1 MKKRD
6 RWEIDTIDLTTKKPV
21 EEKEEKQTG
30 VIAFVKRHW
39 KKSLI
44 ILGVIYLIVVLFGIF
59 SARYYYDENGNRRL
73 YRLTFAD
80 MQLQD
85 DYDTLTEQLNSI
97 RGILTDVAIV
107 DIHLANGKYTNYEA
121 ATLYSEILDG
131 QLDVLIPKINSM
143 NLQKKQEPIR
153 ETMESLLSYDLALY
167 LQNIT
172 SGLKSGDAK
181 TVQAALEYRE
191 KSLKT
196 YQILEDSIKG
206 ISDDLK
212 LNDDAYYAWELY
224 EAAKKKDSSAVFVV
238 KGDESNEQ

>member
-1 MKKRD
+1 MRKRD
-6 RWEIDTIDLTTKKPV
+6 RWEIDTIDLTTKRHQ
-21 EEKEEKQTG
+21 EEKQEEQSG
-30 VIAFVKRHW
+30 VKAFAKRHW

-44 ILGVIYLIVVLFGIF
+44 ILGVVYLIVVLFGVF

-85 DYDTLTEQLNSI
+85 DYDTLTNQLSSI

-143 NLQKKQEPIR
+143 NLQKAQEPIR

-172 SGLKSGDAK
+172 AGLKSGDAK
-181 TVQAALEYRE
+181 TVQTALEYRE

-196 YQILEDSIKG
+196 YQILEDSIKA

-212 LNDDAYYAWELY
+212 LNDNAYYAWELY
-224 EAAKKKDSSAVFVV
+224 EAAKKKDSSAVIVV
-238 KGDESNEQ
+238 QEEKSNEQ

>member
-1 MKKRD
+1 MRKRD
-6 RWEIDTIDLTTKKPV
+6 RWEIDTIDLTTKRHQ
-21 EEKEEKQTG
+21 EEKQEEQSG
-30 VIAFVKRHW
+30 VKAFAKRHW

-44 ILGVIYLIVVLFGIF
+44 ILGVVYLIVVLFGVF

-85 DYDTLTEQLNSI
+85 DYDTLTNQLSSI

-131 QLDVLIPKINSM
+131 QLDILIPKINSM
-143 NLQKKQEPIR
+143 NLQKAQEPIR

-172 SGLKSGDAK
+172 AGLKSGDAK
-181 TVQAALEYRE
+181 TVQTALEYRE

-196 YQILEDSIKG
+196 YQILEDSIKA

-212 LNDDAYYAWELY
+212 LNDNAYYAWELY
-224 EAAKKKDSSAVFVV
+224 EAAKKKDSSAVIVV
-238 KGDESNEQ
+238 QEDKSNEQ

>member
-1 MKKRD
+1 MRKRD
-6 RWEIDTIDLTTKKPV
+6 RWEIDTIDLTTKRYQ
-21 EEKEEKQTG
+21 EEKQEKQSG
-30 VIAFVKRHW
+30 VKAFAKRHW

-44 ILGVIYLIVVLFGIF
+44 ILGVVYLIVVLFGVF

-85 DYDTLTEQLNSI
+85 DYDTLTNQLSSI

-143 NLQKKQEPIR
+143 NLQKAQEPIR

-172 SGLKSGDAK
+172 AGLKSGDAK
-181 TVQAALEYRE
+181 TVQTALEYRE

-196 YQILEDSIKG
+196 YQILEDSIKA

-212 LNDDAYYAWELY
+212 LNDNAYYAWELY
-224 EAAKKKDSSAVFVV
+224 EAAKKKDSSAVIVV
-238 KGDESNEQ
+238 QEEKSNEQ

>member
-1 MKKRD
+1 MKRRE
-6 RWEIDTIDLTTKKPV
+6 RWEIDTIDMTTNSHQ
-21 EEKEEKQTG
+21 EDNQDEISG
-30 VIAFVKRHW
+30 VKDFVKRHW
-39 KKSLI
+39 KKTLI
-44 ILGVIYLIVVLFGIF
+44 ILGVIYLVVVLFGVF

-73 YRLTFAD
+73 YRLTLAD

-85 DYDTLTEQLNSI
+85 DYDTLSDQLTSI

-121 ATLYSEILDG
+121 ATLYSEILNG

-143 NLQKKQEPIR
+143 NLQKAQEPIR

-172 SGLKSGDAK
+172 AGLKSGDAK
-181 TVQAALEYRE
+181 TVQTALEYRE
-191 KSLKT
+191 KALNT
-196 YQILEDSIKG
+196 YDILEDCLRT

-212 LNDDAYYAWELY
+212 LNDDAYYAWDIY
-224 EAAKKKDSSAVFVV
+224 ESAKRKDSSAVFVV
-238 KGDESNEQ
+238 KGDESDEQ

>member
-1 MKKRD
+1 MRKCD
-6 RWEIDTIDLTTKKPV
+6 RWEIETIDLTTKRY
-21 EEKEEKQTG
+21 EEDKQDETAG
-30 VIAFVKRHW
+30 VKAIVKRHW

-44 ILGVIYLIVVLFGIF
+44 ILGVIYLVVVLFGVF

-85 DYDTLTEQLNSI
+85 DYDTLSDQLTSI

-121 ATLYSEILDG
+121 ATLYSEILNG

-143 NLQKKQEPIR
+143 NLQKEQEPIR

-172 SGLKSGDAK
+172 AGLKSGDAK
-181 TVQAALEYRE
+181 TVQTALEYRE

-196 YQILEDSIKG
+196 YQILEDSIRA

-224 EAAKKKDSSAVFVV
+224 EAAKKKDSSAVIVV
-238 KGDESNEQ
+238 QEDKSNEQ

>member
-1 MKKRD
+1 MRKRD
-6 RWEIDTIDLTTKKPV
+6 RWEIETIDLTTKRY
-21 EEKEEKQTG
+21 EEDKQDEISG
-30 VIAFVKRHW
+30 VKAIVKRHW

-44 ILGVIYLIVVLFGIF
+44 ILGVIYLVVVLFGVF

-85 DYDTLTEQLNSI
+85 DYDTLSDQLTSI

-121 ATLYSEILDG
+121 ATLYSEILNG

-143 NLQKKQEPIR
+143 NLQKEQEPIR

-167 LQNIT
+167 LQNMT
-172 SGLKSGDAK
+172 AGLKSGDAK
-181 TVQAALEYRE
+181 TVQTALEYRE

-196 YQILEDSIKG
+196 YQILEDSIRA

-224 EAAKKKDSSAVFVV
+224 EAAKKKDSSAVIVV
-238 KGDESNEQ
+238 QEDKSNEQ

>member
-1 MKKRD
+1 MRRRD
-6 RWEIDTIDLTTKKPV
+6 RWEIETIDLTSKRYEENKQV
-21 EEKEEKQTG
+21 ETSG
-30 VIAFVKRHW
+30 VKAIVKRHW

-44 ILGVIYLIVVLFGIF
+44 ILGVIYLIVVLFGVF

-85 DYDTLTEQLNSI
+85 DYDTLSDQLTSI

-121 ATLYSEILDG
+121 ATLYSEILNG

-143 NLQKKQEPIR
+143 NLQKEQEPIR

-172 SGLKSGDAK
+172 AGLKSGDAK
-181 TVQAALEYRE
+181 TVQTALEYRE

-196 YQILEDSIKG
+196 YQILEDSIRA

-224 EAAKKKDSSAVFVV
+224 EAAKKKDSSAVIVV
-238 KGDESNEQ
+238 QEDKSNEQ

>member
-1 MKKRD
+1 MRKRD
-6 RWEIDTIDLTTKKPV
+6 RWEIDTIDLTTKRYQ
-21 EEKEEKQTG
+21 EEKQEEQSG
-30 VIAFVKRHW
+30 VKAFAKRHW

-44 ILGVIYLIVVLFGIF
+44 ILGVVYLIVVLFGVF

-85 DYDTLTEQLNSI
+85 DYDTLTNQLSFI

-143 NLQKKQEPIR
+143 NLQKAQEPIR

-172 SGLKSGDAK
+172 AGLKSGDAK
-181 TVQAALEYRE
+181 TVQTALEYRE

-196 YQILEDSIKG
+196 YQILEDSIKA

-212 LNDDAYYAWELY
+212 LNDNAYYAWELY
-224 EAAKKKDSSAVFVV
+224 EAAKKKDSSAVIVV
-238 KGDESNEQ
+238 QEDKSNEQ

>member
-1 MKKRD
+1 MRKRD
-6 RWEIDTIDLTTKKPV
+6 RWEIETIDLTTKRY
-21 EEKEEKQTG
+21 EEDKQDEISG
-30 VIAFVKRHW
+30 VKAIVKRHW

-44 ILGVIYLIVVLFGIF
+44 ILGVIYLVVVLFGVF

-85 DYDTLTEQLNSI
+85 DYDTLSDQLTSI

-121 ATLYSEILDG
+121 ATLYSEILNG

-143 NLQKKQEPIR
+143 NLQKEQEPIR

-167 LQNIT
+167 LQNMT
-172 SGLKSGDAK
+172 AGLKSGDAK
-181 TVQAALEYRE
+181 TVQTALEYRE

-196 YQILEDSIKG
+196 YQILEDIIRA

-224 EAAKKKDSSAVFVV
+224 EAAKKKDSSAVIVV
-238 KGDESNEQ
+238 QEDKSNEQ

>member
-1 MKKRD
+1 MRKRD
-6 RWEIDTIDLTTKKPV
+6 RWEIDTIDLTTKKAEDV
-21 EEKEEKQTG
+21 QQDQASGIKE
-30 VIAFVKRHW
+30 FVKRHW

-44 ILGVIYLIVVLFGIF
+44 ILGVAYLIVVLFGVF

-85 DYDTLTEQLNSI
+85 DYDVLTEQMNSV
-97 RGILTDVAIV
+97 RSILTDVAIV

-121 ATLYSEILDG
+121 ATMYSEILDG
-131 QLDVLIPKINSM
+131 QLDALIPKVTSM
-143 NLQKKQEPIR
+143 NLQRKQEPIR

-172 SGLKSGDAK
+172 AGLKSGDAK

-191 KSLKT
+191 KALKT
-196 YQILEDSIKG
+196 YDILEESLKA
-206 ISDDLK
+206 ISDNLK
-212 LNDDAYYAWELY
+212 LNDDAYYAWDLY
-224 EAAKKKDSSAVFVV
+224 ESAKRKDGSAVFVV
-238 KGDESNEQ
+238 KGDESDDQ

>member
-1 MKKRD
+1 MRKRD
-6 RWEIDTIDLTTKKPV
+6 RWEIDTIDLTTKRYQ
-21 EEKEEKQTG
+21 EEKQEEQSG
-30 VIAFVKRHW
+30 VKAFAKRHW

-44 ILGVIYLIVVLFGIF
+44 ILGVVYLIVVLFGVF

-85 DYDTLTEQLNSI
+85 DYDTLTNQLSSI

-143 NLQKKQEPIR
+143 NLQKAQEPIR

-172 SGLKSGDAK
+172 AGLKSGDAK
-181 TVQAALEYRE
+181 TVQTALEYRE

-196 YQILEDSIKG
+196 YQILEDSIKA

-212 LNDDAYYAWELY
+212 LNDNTYYAWELY
-224 EAAKKKDSSAVFVV
+224 EAAKKKDSSAVIVV
-238 KGDESNEQ
+238 QEDKSNEQ

>member
-1 MKKRD
+1 MRKRD
-6 RWEIDTIDLTTKKPV
+6 RWEIDTIDLTTKRHQ
-21 EEKEEKQTG
+21 EEKQEEQSG
-30 VIAFVKRHW
+30 VKAFAKRHW

-44 ILGVIYLIVVLFGIF
+44 ILGVVYLIVVLFGVF

-85 DYDTLTEQLNSI
+85 DYDTLTNQLSSI

-131 QLDVLIPKINSM
+131 QLDILIPKINSI
-143 NLQKKQEPIR
+143 NLQKAQEPIR

-172 SGLKSGDAK
+172 AGLKSGDAK
-181 TVQAALEYRE
+181 TVQTALEYRE

-196 YQILEDSIKG
+196 YQILEDSIKA

-212 LNDDAYYAWELY
+212 LNDNAYYAWELY
-224 EAAKKKDSSAVFVV
+224 EAAKKKDSSAVIVV
-238 KGDESNEQ
+238 QEDKSNEQ

>member
-1 MKKRD
+1 MRKRD
-6 RWEIDTIDLTTKKPV
+6 RWEIDTIDLTTKRCQ
-21 EEKEEKQTG
+21 EEKQEEQSG
-30 VIAFVKRHW
+30 VKAFAKRHW

-44 ILGVIYLIVVLFGIF
+44 ILGVVYLIVVLFGVF

-85 DYDTLTEQLNSI
+85 DYDTLTNQLSSI

-143 NLQKKQEPIR
+143 NLQKAQEPIR

-172 SGLKSGDAK
+172 AGLKSGDAK
-181 TVQAALEYRE
+181 TVQTALEYRE

-196 YQILEDSIKG
+196 YQILEDSIKA

-212 LNDDAYYAWELY
+212 LNDNAYYAWELY
-224 EAAKKKDSSAVFVV
+224 EAAKKKDSSAVIVV
-238 KGDESNEQ
+238 QEEKSNEQ

>member
-1 MKKRD
+1 MRKRD
-6 RWEIDTIDLTTKKPV
+6 RWEIDTIDLTTKRYQ
-21 EEKEEKQTG
+21 EEKLEEQSG
-30 VIAFVKRHW
+30 VKAFAKRHW

-44 ILGVIYLIVVLFGIF
+44 ILGVVYLIVVLFGVF

-85 DYDTLTEQLNSI
+85 DYDTLTNQLSSI

-143 NLQKKQEPIR
+143 NLQKAQEPIR

-172 SGLKSGDAK
+172 AGLKSGDAK
-181 TVQAALEYRE
+181 TVQTALEYRE

-196 YQILEDSIKG
+196 YQILEDSIKA

-212 LNDDAYYAWELY
+212 LNDNAYYAWELY
-224 EAAKKKDSSAVFVV
+224 EAAKKKDSSAVIVV
-238 KGDESNEQ
+238 QEDKSNEQ

>member
-1 MKKRD
+1 MRRRD
-6 RWEIDTIDLTTKKPV
+6 RWEIETIDLTTKRYEEDKQV
-21 EEKEEKQTG
+21 ETSG
-30 VIAFVKRHW
+30 VKAIVKRHW

-44 ILGVIYLIVVLFGIF
+44 ILGVIYLVVVLFGVF

-85 DYDTLTEQLNSI
+85 DYDTLSDQLTSI

-121 ATLYSEILDG
+121 ATLYSEILNG

-143 NLQKKQEPIR
+143 NLQKAQEPIR

-172 SGLKSGDAK
+172 AGLKSGDAK
-181 TVQAALEYRE
+181 TVQTALEYRE

-196 YQILEDSIKG
+196 YQILEDSIRA

-224 EAAKKKDSSAVFVV
+224 EAAKKKDSSAVIVV
-238 KGDESNEQ
+238 QEDKSNEQ

>member
-1 MKKRD
+1 MRRRD
-6 RWEIDTIDLTTKKPV
+6 RWEIETIDLTSKRYEENKQV
-21 EEKEEKQTG
+21 ETSG
-30 VIAFVKRHW
+30 VKAIVKRHW

-44 ILGVIYLIVVLFGIF
+44 ILGVIYLIVVLFGVF

-85 DYDTLTEQLNSI
+85 DYDTLSDQLTSI

-121 ATLYSEILDG
+121 ATLYSEILNG

-143 NLQKKQEPIR
+143 NLQKEQEPIR

-172 SGLKSGDAK
+172 AGLKSGDAK
-181 TVQAALEYRE
+181 TVQTALEYRE
-191 KSLKT
+191 KALKT
-196 YQILEDSIKG
+196 YDILEDGLRS

-212 LNDDAYYAWELY
+212 LNDGAYYAWDLY
-224 EAAKKKDSSAVFVV
+224 ESAKRKDGSAVFVA
-238 KGDESNEQ
+238 KGDESDEQ

>member
-1 MKKRD
+1 MKRRD
-6 RWEIDTIDLTTKKPV
+6 RWEIETIDFTTKRY
-21 EEKEEKQTG
+21 EEDKQDETSG
-30 VIAFVKRHW
+30 FKAIVKRHW

-44 ILGVIYLIVVLFGIF
+44 ILGVIYLVVVLFGVF

-85 DYDTLTEQLNSI
+85 DYDVLTEQMNSV

-121 ATLYSEILDG
+121 ATLYSEILNG

-143 NLQKKQEPIR
+143 NLQKEQEPIR

-172 SGLKSGDAK
+172 AGLKSGDAK

-196 YQILEDSIKG
+196 YDILEDSLRT
-206 ISDDLK
+206 ISDNLK
-212 LNDDAYYAWELY
+212 LNDDAYYAWDLY
-224 EAAKKKDSSAVFVV
+224 ESAKRKDGSAVFVV
-238 KGDESNEQ
+238 KGDESDEQ

>member
-21 EEKEEKQTG
+21 EEKEEHPG
-30 VIAFVKRHW
+30 VKTFVKKHW
-39 KKSLI
+39 KKALI
-44 ILGVIYLIVVLFGIF
+44 SLGVIYLIVVLFGIF

-85 DYDTLTEQLNSI
+85 DYDTLTEQLNSV
-97 RGILTDVAIV
+97 RGILTDVTIV

-167 LQNIT
+167 LQNI
-172 SGLKSGDAK
+172 SAGLKSGDAK
-181 TVQAALEYRE
+181 TVQTALEYRE

-196 YQILEDSIKG
+196 YQVLEDSIKA
-206 ISDDLK
+206 ISEDLR
-212 LNDDAYYAWELY
+212 LNDAAYYTWDVY
-224 EAAKKKDSSAVFVV
+224 ESAKKKDSSAVFVV
-238 KGDESNEQ
+238 KGDGTNEQ

>member
-1 MKKRD
+1 MRRRD
-6 RWEIDTIDLTTKKPV
+6 RWEIETIDLTTKRYEEDKQV
-21 EEKEEKQTG
+21 ETSG
-30 VIAFVKRHW
+30 VKAIVKRHW

-44 ILGVIYLIVVLFGIF
+44 ILGVIYLIVVLFGVF

-85 DYDTLTEQLNSI
+85 DYDTLSDQLTSI

-121 ATLYSEILDG
+121 ATLYSEILNG

-143 NLQKKQEPIR
+143 NLQKEQEPIR

-172 SGLKSGDAK
+172 AGLKSGDAK
-181 TVQAALEYRE
+181 TVQTALEYRE

-196 YQILEDSIKG
+196 YDILEDSLRT
-206 ISDDLK
+206 ISDNLK
-212 LNDDAYYAWELY
+212 LNDGAYYAWDLY
-224 EAAKKKDSSAVFVV
+224 ESAKRKDGSAVFVV
-238 KGDESNEQ
+238 KGDESDEQ

>member
-1 MKKRD
+1 MRRRD
-6 RWEIDTIDLTTKKPV
+6 RWEIETIDLTTKRYEEDKRV
-21 EEKEEKQTG
+21 ETSG
-30 VIAFVKRHW
+30 VKAIVKRHW
-39 KKSLI
+39 KKCLI
-44 ILGVIYLIVVLFGIF
+44 ILGVIYLVVVLFGVF

-85 DYDTLTEQLNSI
+85 DYNTLSDQLTSI

-121 ATLYSEILDG
+121 ATLYSEILNG

-143 NLQKKQEPIR
+143 NLQKEQESIR

-167 LQNIT
+167 LQNINA
-172 SGLKSGDAK
+172 GLKSGDAK
-181 TVQAALEYRE
+181 TVQTALEYRE
-191 KSLKT
+191 KALKT
-196 YQILEDSIKG
+196 YDILEDGLRS

-212 LNDDAYYAWELY
+212 LNDDAYYAWDLY
-224 EAAKKKDSSAVFVV
+224 ESAKRKDGSAVFVA
-238 KGDESNEQ
+238 KGDESDEQ

>member
-1 MKKRD
+1 MRKRD
-6 RWEIDTIDLTTKKPV
+6 RWEIETIDLTTKRY
-21 EEKEEKQTG
+21 EEDKQDEISG
-30 VIAFVKRHW
+30 VKAIVKRHW

-44 ILGVIYLIVVLFGIF
+44 ILGVIYLVVVLFGVF

-85 DYDTLTEQLNSI
+85 DYDTLSDQLTSI

-121 ATLYSEILDG
+121 ATLYSEILNG

-143 NLQKKQEPIR
+143 NLQKEQEPIR

-172 SGLKSGDAK
+172 AGLKSGDAK
-181 TVQAALEYRE
+181 TVQTALEYRE

-196 YQILEDSIKG
+196 YQILEDSIRA

-224 EAAKKKDSSAVFVV
+224 EAAKKKDSSAVIVV
-238 KGDESNEQ
+238 QEDKSNEQ

>member
-1 MKKRD
+1 MRRRD
-6 RWEIDTIDLTTKKPV
+6 RWEIETIDFTTKRYEENKQV
-21 EEKEEKQTG
+21 ETSG
-30 VIAFVKRHW
+30 VKAIVKRHW

-44 ILGVIYLIVVLFGIF
+44 ILGVIYLVVVLFGVF

-85 DYDTLTEQLNSI
+85 DYDTLSDQLTSI

-121 ATLYSEILDG
+121 ATLYSEILNG

-143 NLQKKQEPIR
+143 NLQKAQEPIR

-172 SGLKSGDAK
+172 AGLKSGDAK
-181 TVQAALEYRE
+181 TVQTALEYRE

-196 YQILEDSIKG
+196 YDILEDSLRT
-206 ISDDLK
+206 ISDNLK
-212 LNDDAYYAWELY
+212 LNDGAYYAWDLY
-224 EAAKKKDSSAVFVV
+224 ESAKRKDGSAVFVV
-238 KGDESNEQ
+238 KGDESDEQ

>member
-1 MKKRD
+1 MRKHD
-6 RWEIDTIDLTTKKPV
+6 RWEIDTIDLTTKRYQ
-21 EEKEEKQTG
+21 EEKQEEQSG
-30 VIAFVKRHW
+30 VKAFAKRHW

-44 ILGVIYLIVVLFGIF
+44 ILGVVYLIVVLFGVF

-85 DYDTLTEQLNSI
+85 DYDTLTNQLSSI

-143 NLQKKQEPIR
+143 NLQKAQEPIR

-172 SGLKSGDAK
+172 AGLKSGDAK
-181 TVQAALEYRE
+181 TVQTALEYRE

-196 YQILEDSIKG
+196 YQILEDSIKA

-212 LNDDAYYAWELY
+212 LNDNAYYAWELY
-224 EAAKKKDSSAVFVV
+224 EAAKKKDSSAVIVV
-238 KGDESNEQ
+238 QEDKSNEQ

>member
-1 MKKRD
+1 MRRRD
-6 RWEIDTIDLTTKKPV
+6 RWEIETIDLTTKRYEEDKQV
-21 EEKEEKQTG
+21 ETSG
-30 VIAFVKRHW
+30 VKAIVKRHW

-44 ILGVIYLIVVLFGIF
+44 ILGVIYLIVVLFGVF

-85 DYDTLTEQLNSI
+85 DYDTLSDQLTSI

-121 ATLYSEILDG
+121 ATLYSEILNG

-143 NLQKKQEPIR
+143 NLQKEQEPIR

-172 SGLKSGDAK
+172 AGLKSGDAK
-181 TVQAALEYRE
+181 TVQTALEYRE

-196 YQILEDSIKG
+196 YQILEDSIRA

-224 EAAKKKDSSAVFVV
+224 EAAKKKDSSAVIVV
-238 KGDESNEQ
+238 QEDKSNEQ

>member
-1 MKKRD
+1 MRKRD
-6 RWEIDTIDLTTKKPV
+6 RWEIDTIDLTTKRYQ
-21 EEKEEKQTG
+21 EEKQEKQSG
-30 VIAFVKRHW
+30 VKAFAKRHW

-44 ILGVIYLIVVLFGIF
+44 ILGVVYLIVVLFGVF

-85 DYDTLTEQLNSI
+85 DYDTLTNQLSSI

-131 QLDVLIPKINSM
+131 QLDVLIPKINSI
-143 NLQKKQEPIR
+143 NLQKAQEPIR

-172 SGLKSGDAK
+172 AGLKSGDAK
-181 TVQAALEYRE
+181 TVQTALEYRE

-196 YQILEDSIKG
+196 YQILEDSIKA

-212 LNDDAYYAWELY
+212 LNDNAYYAWELY
-224 EAAKKKDSSAVFVV
+224 EAAKKKDSSAVIVV
-238 KGDESNEQ
+238 QEEKSNEQ

>member
-1 MKKRD
+1 MRKRD
-6 RWEIDTIDLTTKKPV
+6 RWEIDTIDLTTKRYQ
-21 EEKEEKQTG
+21 EEKQEEQSG
-30 VIAFVKRHW
+30 VKAFAKRHW

-44 ILGVIYLIVVLFGIF
+44 ILGVVYLIVVLFGVF

-85 DYDTLTEQLNSI
+85 DYDTLTNQLSSI

-143 NLQKKQEPIR
+143 NLQKAQEPIR

-172 SGLKSGDAK
+172 AGLKSGDAK
-181 TVQAALEYRE
+181 TVQTALEYRE
-191 KSLKT
+191 KSLKM
-196 YQILEDSIKG
+196 YQILEDSIKA

-212 LNDDAYYAWELY
+212 LNDNAYYAWELY
-224 EAAKKKDSSAVFVV
+224 EAAKKKDSSAVIVV
-238 KGDESNEQ
+238 QEDKSNEQ

>member
-1 MKKRD
+1 MRKRD
-6 RWEIDTIDLTTKKPV
+6 RWEIDTIDLTTKRYQ
-21 EEKEEKQTG
+21 EEKQEEQSG
-30 VIAFVKRHW
+30 VKAFAKRHW

-44 ILGVIYLIVVLFGIF
+44 ILGVVYLIVVLFGVF

-85 DYDTLTEQLNSI
+85 DYDTLTNQLSSI

-143 NLQKKQEPIR
+143 NLQKAQEPIR

-172 SGLKSGDAK
+172 AGLKSGDAK
-181 TVQAALEYRE
+181 TVQTALEYRE

-196 YQILEDSIKG
+196 YQILEDSIKA

-212 LNDDAYYAWELY
+212 LNDNAYYAWKLY
-224 EAAKKKDSSAVFVV
+224 EAAKKKDSSAVIVV
-238 KGDESNEQ
+238 QEDKSNEQ

>member
-6 RWEIDTIDLTTKKPV
+6 RWEIDTIDLTTKKAV

-30 VIAFVKRHW
+30 VIAFAKKHW
-39 KKSLI
+39 KRGLI

-212 LNDDAYYAWELY
+212 LNDDAYYAWKLY